1 MYINAI
7 REVLF
12 NHYEH
17 IIIILLCLLRYQIFQ
32 AVVTFNLSKH
42 AVLEYKEWKFSCIAE
57 TAIENIHRSQKQI
70 K

>member
-7 REVLF
+7 WEVLF

-17 IIIILLCLLRYQIFQ
+17 IISFFLCLLIYQIFQ
-32 AVVTFNLSKH
+32 AFVTFNLSKH
-42 AVLEYKEWKFSCIAE
+42 AVLEYKEWKFSYIAE
-57 TAIENIHRSQKQI
+57 TAIENIHGSQKQI